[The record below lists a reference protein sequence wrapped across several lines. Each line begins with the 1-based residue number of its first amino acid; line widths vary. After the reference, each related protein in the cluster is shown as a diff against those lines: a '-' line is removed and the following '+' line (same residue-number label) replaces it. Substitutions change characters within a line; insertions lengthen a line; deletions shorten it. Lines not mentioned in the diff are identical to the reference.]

1 MTTTENRKRAVDCA
15 DCGAPGL
22 EDPYDPMPGVCPEC
36 FKERLEDVTVAFF
49 WDCDAHPHPHHLPGI
64 LTRHFRRLVEAG
76 CAPAA
81 ASEMVRRLAAEWGA
95 PTPREALAAA
105 DARFD
110 RAHREATGGFR

>member
-1 MTTTENRKRAVDCA
+1 MTTTEEKREVDCA

-22 EDPYDPMPGVCPEC
+22 EDRYDPMPGVCPEC
-36 FKERLEDVTVAFF
+36 FLARLGGVTEALFR
-49 WDCDAHPHPHHLPGI
+49 DCDAHPHPHHLPGI
-64 LTRHFRRLVEAG
+64 LDRHFRRLVEAG

-81 ASEMVRRLAAEWGA
+81 ASEMVRRLAAEWGVPA
-95 PTPREALAAA
+95 PRGVLAAA